1 MDVRNW
7 DFLSTQLDQLG
18 AISSELSRSG
28 FAEKIAYTAFFWTL
42 IQYHTSD
49 DPEDYVKGAMSL
61 PDHLTPGNRTTIEDI
76 CRLLDEWLNT
86 QEPDSHPQYEKLRR
100 VIDLGL
106 QASTLS
112 MLDPRRRTE
121 D

>member
-7 DFLSTQLDQLG
+7 DFLSKQLAQLG
-18 AISSELSRSG
+18 AISHELSHSG

-49 DPEDYVKGAMSL
+49 DPEAYTKGAMSL
-61 PDHLTPGNRTTIEDI
+61 PDHLTPANRATIEEI
-76 CRLLDEWLNT
+76 CRLLDEWLAT
-86 QEPDSHPQYEKLRR
+86 QEPDSHPDYETLRR
-100 VIDLGL
+100 VIDMGL

-112 MLDPRRRTE
+112 FLDPRSLRK